1 MIRVAVV
8 DDHAIVR
15 TGLAQLIGTAPDL
28 ELVGSYPDGDTA
40 VRGVVEDRPDV
51 VLMDLSMP
59 GVDGVEATRRI
70 SANTSEI
77 RIVVL
82 TSLADDNHI
91 VDALD
96 AGAIGYV
103 LKHAHPD
110 DLLSAIR
117 SAAAGDSPLDP
128 KAARVLLDSRRIRR
142 DSDVD
147 LSDRELEVLR
157 HVAQGKTN
165 KVIARELGITERT
178 VKAHLTS
185 VFNQIGVSDR
195 TQAALWAT
203 KHLPSH

>member
-1 MIRVAVV
+1 MIRIAIV

-15 TGLAQLIGTAPDL
+15 TGLTQLIETAPDL
-28 ELVGSYPDGDTA
+28 ELVGAYADGRAA
-40 VRGVVEDRPDV
+40 VDHVLADEPDV

-59 GVDGVEATRRI
+59 DMGGVEATRQLIAR
-70 SANTSEI
+70 AADV

-82 TSLADDNHI
+82 TSLADDHHI
-91 VDALD
+91 LEALD

-103 LKHAHPD
+103 LKHADPD
-110 DLLSAIR
+110 ELLDAVR

-128 KAARVLLDSRRIRR
+128 KAARVLLDSSRTRRSADR
-142 DSDVD
+142 D

-157 HVAQGKTN
+157 HVAEGKPN
-165 KVIARELGITERT
+165 KIIARELGITERT

-185 VFNQIGVSDR
+185 IFNQIGVSDR

-203 KHLPSH
+203 KHLPPA

>member
-1 MIRVAVV
+1 MISVAIV

-15 TGLAQLIGTAPDL
+15 TGLSQLIDTAPDL
-28 ELVGSYPDGDTA
+28 ELVGAYPDGGAA
-40 VRGVVEDRPDV
+40 VEGLVGEPPDV

-59 GVDGVEATRRI
+59 GMDGVEATRQLTAR
-70 SANTSEI
+70 TPDI
-77 RIVVL
+77 RVVVL
-82 TSLADDNHI
+82 TSLADDQHI
-91 VDALD
+91 IDALD

-103 LKHAHPD
+103 LKHADPD
-110 DLLSAIR
+110 ELLGAIR

-128 KAARVLLDSRRIRR
+128 KAARVLLDSKRLRRGA
-142 DSDVD
+142 VAE

-157 HVAQGKTN
+157 HVAAGKTN
-165 KVIARELGITERT
+165 KVIARDLGITERT

-203 KHLPSH
+203 RHLPGR